1 MPGCIVGSYGY
12 QRSGKTLL
20 MYLKAEQ
27 YKQRGCEIYSNMIVP
42 GWNKIEALTDLPFDF
57 KPKVLLLDEIYFY
70 LDSREFQD
78 NTKATI
84 FFNTLGK
91 TNTLLMVTAVDPGTI
106 EKRIRNQHA
115 YMFIAK
121 KNNNIIHYKCMD
133 VVRQKT
139 QIIRIKADEEL
150 YSKLKYDHQQIP
162 DMVDCKLDGFVEKVR
177 EFNKQRYNQPQ
188 ENKIEK
194 RRIIQL

>member
-1 MPGCIVGSYGY
+1 MSGCICGFYGY

-20 MYLKAEQ
+20 AYLKAEMYRNQ
-27 YKQRGCEIYSNMIVP
+27 GCQVYSNMIVP
-42 GWNKIEALTDLPFDF
+42 NWNKIDKLTDLPFDF
-57 KPKVLLLDEIYFY
+57 KPKVLLLDEAYFF

-84 FFNTLGK
+84 FFNTIGK

-106 EKRIRNQHA
+106 EKRLRNQHN

-121 KNNNIIHYKCMD
+121 KQNTTIHYKCMD
-133 VVRQKT
+133 IVRNKT
-139 QIIRIKADEEL
+139 QIIRIKADEHL
-150 YSKLKYDHQQIP
+150 YSMLKYDHQQIP
-162 DMVDCKLDGFVEKVR
+162 DLIDCKLDGFIEKVR
-177 EFNKQRYNQPQ
+177 EFNQQRYQPQ